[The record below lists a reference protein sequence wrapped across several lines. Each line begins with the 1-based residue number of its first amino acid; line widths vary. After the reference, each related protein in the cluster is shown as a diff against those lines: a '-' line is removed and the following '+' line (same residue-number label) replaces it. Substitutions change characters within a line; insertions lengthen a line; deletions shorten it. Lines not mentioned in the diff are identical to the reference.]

1 MSLTPTDLGFTPTA
15 DGWRKELGGRAFA
28 FRELHTYAEM
38 EPILELQRAVWHMG
52 DLDVVPLHEL
62 VTVPDTGGMVL
73 GAWREGDPALA
84 GFLFGWGGFVDGQ
97 PRLAS
102 DMMGVRPGARHGG
115 LGFALKGLQAA
126 LALARGYRSI
136 VWTVDPLRAANARL
150 NFAKLGAIC
159 HVYHRDKYGPTF
171 ATEFYGDMPS
181 DNLAIHWPVASK
193 RVRERLLGTQPPP
206 LFAGCADRP
215 ILLPGDTP
223 TADRVLVELP
233 ADIDHLLAHDFP
245 AARDW
250 RERVRT
256 ALETA
261 FAHGYAITDA
271 VFEHDTGRGRA
282 FFVLDQPSWRAWAGL
297 GPDSSLRSE

>member
-1 MSLTPTDLGFTPTA
+1 MPFTPTDLGFTPIP
-15 DGWRKELGGRAFA
+15 DGWRKALGGATFV

-38 EPILELQRAVWHMG
+38 EPILELQRAVWHM
-52 DLDVVPLHEL
+52 DDVDVVPLHEL

-73 GAWREGDPALA
+73 GAWREGDPELA

-102 DMMGVRPGARHGG
+102 DMMGVRPGARHAG

-126 LALARGYRSI
+126 LALARGFRSV

-159 HVYHRDKYGPTF
+159 HVYYTDKYGPTF

-181 DNLAIHWPVASK
+181 DNLAIRWPIGSD
-193 RVRERLLGTQPPP
+193 RVRDRLRGQHRPPT
-206 LFAGCADRP
+206 LADCADCPR
-215 ILLPGDTP
+215 LAPGDTP
-223 TADRVLVELP
+223 TADRLLVELP
-233 ADIDHLLAHDFP
+233 ADIDGLLAHDFP

-250 RERVRT
+250 RERVRA
-256 ALETA
+256 ALMTA

-271 VFEHDTGRGRA
+271 VFERGEGQERA
-282 FFVLDQPSWRAWAGL
+282 YFVLDRAGWQEMIG
-297 GPDSSLRSE
+297 